1 MAGLIIDRGRGPE
14 LKGTRVTVYCVMDY
28 VRAGDL
34 PSQIAEDL
42 ELSMEQVQ
50 AALEYIS
57 AHRDE
62 VEAQYEAILKRVS
75 QPNPDWVEAGSAHTW
90 DEPVLNRGTIPRRAG
105 ACSSR
110 AITTWVV
117 PCRSSAPSRMAIV
130 LTFAPRPRLIQSS
143 DRLLFDQVITMATVT
158 IEVPDERLLYP
169 SPSSANSRLMGPTI
183 PR

>member
-62 VEAQYEAILKRVS
+62 VEAQYQAILKRVS
-75 QPNPDWVEAGSAHTW
+75 QPNPDWVEAGSAQTW
-90 DEPVLNRGTIPRRAG
+90 DEFRRRIAARSRGEPAHARHGR
-105 ACSSR
+105 
-110 AITTWVV
+110 
-117 PCRSSAPSRMAIV
+117 
-130 LTFAPRPRLIQSS
+130 
-143 DRLLFDQVITMATVT
+143 
-158 IEVPDERLLYP
+158 
-169 SPSSANSRLMGPTI
+169 
-183 PR
+183 

>member
-28 VRAGDL
+28 VRTGDL

-42 ELSMEQVQ
+42 DLSMEQVQ

-75 QPNPDWVEAGSAHTW
+75 QPNPDWVEAGSAQTW
-90 DEPVLNRGTIPRRAG
+90 DELRCRIAARSRGEPRMLVTGDNDVGGAVQVLRR
-105 ACSSR
+105 R
-110 AITTWVV
+110 VEW
-117 PCRSSAPSRMAIV
+117 P
-130 LTFAPRPRLIQSS
+130 
-143 DRLLFDQVITMATVT
+143 LF
-158 IEVPDERLLYP
+158 
-169 SPSSANSRLMGPTI
+169 
-183 PR
+183 